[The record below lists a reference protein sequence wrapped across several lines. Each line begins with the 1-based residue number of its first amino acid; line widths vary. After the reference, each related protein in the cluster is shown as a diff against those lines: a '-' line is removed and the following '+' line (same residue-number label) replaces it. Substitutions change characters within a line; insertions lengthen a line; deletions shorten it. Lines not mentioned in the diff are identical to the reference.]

1 MLYNLYMLSKQEKLD
16 LIAEKVSNC
25 TKCQE
30 LTINR
35 TQTVFGVG
43 NPNTKIVFCGE
54 APGFDE
60 DKQGEPF
67 VGRAGKLLNSI
78 LEACGIK
85 RSDIYI
91 LNICKCRPP
100 GNRAPTID
108 EANNCRGFLD
118 LQLKVIAP
126 KFIVCLGGTASQ
138 NLLGEMTPISQM
150 RGKWYEYQG
159 IKVLPVYHPAYLLR
173 NPAKK
178 PEMWE
183 DMQLLL
189 KELK

>member
-1 MLYNLYMLSKQEKLD
+1 MLSKQEKLD

-30 LTINR
+30 FQESTIHSAP
-35 TQTVFGVG
+35 GDG
-43 NPNTKIVFCGE
+43 NPNTKIVFLGE
-54 APGFDE
+54 ACGQTE
-60 DKQGEPF
+60 TEQGRPF
-67 VGRAGKLLNSI
+67 CGKAGVLLNNI
-78 LEACGIK
+78 LNTCGIK
-85 RSDIYI
+85 REDVFVT
-91 LNICKCRPP
+91 NICKCRPP